1 MPRTKTKTEI
11 TPDMREAILAVM
23 ADAEV
28 EYDENVIADAM
39 VKNPTAVETLSNH
52 VSKNHTFTADVEGIA
67 SRTARAR
74 AQITASEVATEV
86 ATGIATGIG
95 ESVKLLIETALKE
108 KGATKSSVRRKLSSV
123 IPTRSG
129 LVGEIERY
137 AGAGKA
143 IVPLLIL
150 GEQGAGKTYAC
161 RESAANYD
169 YFIEVPCHAGME
181 ARDFIGGTLPTPKG
195 LVWTDGGIAR
205 AFRLAAAGFN
215 VLLLV
220 DEIFRVPLQ
229 QRSIFLTCLS
239 PDETDPSEPV
249 YKLATEK
256 ALEDGTGT
264 YTETLVAPCNRL
276 SIVGTTNVG
285 GQFAVSEDDPAMVER
300 WMYHYVYCTS
310 ADIKRVLLPMLE
322 DSMPPADAENVAT
335 SYVDF
340 WTRCSE
346 LRKLGTINLAPT
358 VRTLSRAVRISETA
372 TPASHFEAVMRVAP
386 MWAGTDLDGRL
397 NNAQIENIK
406 HAAKESFKC

>member
-1 MPRTKTKTEI
+1 
-11 TPDMREAILAVM
+11 MREAILAVM

-108 KGATKSSVRRKLSSV
+108 KGATKSSVRRKISSV

-150 GEQGAGKTYAC
+150 GEQGAGKTYAV

-256 ALEDGTGT
+256 GLEDGTGT

-300 WMYHYVYCTS
+300 WMYQYVYCTA

-322 DSMPPADAENVAT
+322 DLMPPADACIGDAESLAD

-346 LRKLGTINLAPT
+346 LRKLGTINLSPT